1 MYYKRLIVD
10 IDDTISY
17 TTNRDW
23 ENAKPNVSLIHKLN
37 KLYDEGWE
45 VHYYTARGSIS
56 CKNREEAENVYKP
69 IILKWFFKHN
79 VKFTELSFNK
89 PLGTYYI
96 DDKAITPEDFLD
108 LDIEVLNGGLSG
120 AIIERR
126 GNKVYKTHDNSL
138 KSASWYEQAANI
150 IKSIKVHSVIG
161 KTICMDYIE
170 KTDEPTLEQINF
182 IIDKFKEVP
191 SAINFSTYA
200 ERIND
205 HMNLYKPTYQK
216 AVNKLM
222 QNNGSFYNFNKSFCH
237 GDMSLD
243 NMINSNGTLYLIDPI
258 YEPGLYSSWLLDVAK
273 ILHSSRRFNKPH
285 IYDYFINKYKNISN
299 ELKILELT
307 HWIRMRKY
315 QELEKID
322 ELDNIIN
329 TLMKEI

>member
-10 IDDTISY
+10 VDDTISY
-17 TTNRDW
+17 TTKRDW
-23 ENAKPNVSLIHKLN
+23 ENAKPNLPLIRKLN

-45 VHYYTARGSIS
+45 VHYYTARGSLS
-56 CKNREEAENVYKP
+56 CKNREEAENIYKP

-96 DDKAITPEDFLD
+96 DDKAITPEDFLA

-138 KSASWYEQAANI
+138 KSAFWYEQAANI

-205 HMNLYKPTYQK
+205 HMNHY
-216 AVNKLM
+216 
-222 QNNGSFYNFNKSFCH
+222 
-237 GDMSLD
+237 
-243 NMINSNGTLYLIDPI
+243 INCII
-258 YEPGLYSSWLLDVAK
+258 YGF
-273 ILHSSRRFNKPH
+273 RFE
-285 IYDYFINKYKNISN
+285 I
-299 ELKILELT
+299 EEWRLT
-307 HWIRMRKY
+307 
-315 QELEKID
+315 E
-322 ELDNIIN
+322 
-329 TLMKEI
+329 